1 MAEGRSPDGA
11 RIARAARRVSPAALP
26 VPEYARVFELAPAP
40 FLLLTPD
47 LVIVHANQARREATA
62 TTLAEN
68 VGRHLFDLFPMNPD
82 DPAADGMVNL
92 AASLAEARDTRRPVT
107 MAIQRYDIRM
117 PDGSYQERF
126 WSPRNVPILDD
137 DGRVVLLL
145 HRSDDIT
152 DYVRDR
158 DEARLEAARGQ
169 HRVAQVESD
178 LFSRTRELEQLN
190 ARLREVGERE
200 RRAARSLSGLAAT
213 VSALAQA
220 ETTRELLELLFE
232 HGRSALA
239 VDAAAVALTRP
250 AGPLRLTEW
259 RNGRLF
265 SADLA
270 VDSPLPMAVAAA
282 GAPRIVRDATLS
294 GWSDVE
300 ATRVAEGLGVRSWAA
315 LPLRAGGRLLGS
327 WTVGWAGPRA
337 FEDEELRVLEAYA
350 AQCAQAVERVARLE
364 EERRQA
370 RATRSLAEALQRSLL
385 TAPPQPDHLRI
396 GVRYRPA
403 AREAQ
408 VGGDWYDAFPSADGA
423 TALVIG
429 DVTGH
434 DRDAAA
440 AMGQLRNLLRGIAH
454 ALDARPAPVLTALDR
469 AVHDLG
475 VTTLATTVLARVEQT
490 PEQAAAGVRTLR
502 WANAGHLP
510 PVLVRAD
517 GTTQLLERPRNL
529 LLGVDPGTPRTDHA
543 VDLRPGDTVVLY
555 TDGLVERRDAT
566 LDDGL
571 DRLLTAATEL
581 AGTPVEELC
590 DALLARMA
598 PDFADDV
605 ALLALRIGP

>member
-1 MAEGRSPDGA
+1 MAEGRPPY
-11 RIARAARRVSPAALP
+11 RVRPEALP
-26 VPEYARVFELAPAP
+26 VPDYAQVFEVAPAP

-47 LVIVHANQARREATA
+47 FVIVHANRARREVTA
-62 TTLAEN
+62 TTLEEN
-68 VGRHLFDLFPMNPD
+68 VGRHVFDLFPANPD
-82 DPAADGMVNL
+82 DPAADGIANF

-107 MAIQRYDIRM
+107 MAIQKYDIRM
-117 PDGSYQERF
+117 PDGTYHERF
-126 WSPRNVPILDD
+126 WSPRNVPVLDEA
-137 DGRVVLLL
+137 GEVVLLL

-152 DYVRDR
+152 DYIRDR
-158 DEARLEAARGQ
+158 DEARREAARRQ

-178 LFSRTRELEQLN
+178 LFSRARELEQLN
-190 ARLREVGERE
+190 ARLREVGEQE
-200 RRAARSLSGLAAT
+200 RRTARSLSGLAAT

-220 ETTRELLELLFE
+220 ETTQELLELLFQ
-232 HGRSALA
+232 HGREALA
-239 VDAAAVALTRP
+239 VDAAAVALSRP
-250 AGPLRLTEW
+250 GGGPLRLTES
-259 RNGRLF
+259 RHGRLF
-265 SADLA
+265 GADLA

-282 GAPRIVRDATLS
+282 GAPRIVSDAALS
-294 GWSDVE
+294 GWSDAE

-327 WTVGWAGPRA
+327 WTVGWAQPRDFA
-337 FEDEELRVLEAYA
+337 DEDLQVLEAYA

-364 EERRQA
+364 EERR
-370 RATRSLAEALQRSLL
+370 RASVTRSLSEALQRSLL

-423 TALVIG
+423 TTLVIG

-454 ALDARPAPVLTALDR
+454 ALDAPPAPVLTALDR
-469 AVHDLG
+469 AVADLG
-475 VTTLATTVLARVEQT
+475 VTTLVTTVLARVEQT
-490 PEQAAAGVRTLR
+490 PEQAVSGVRTLR

-510 PVLVRAD
+510 PLLTRAD
-517 GTTQLLERPRNL
+517 GTAQLLERPRNL
-529 LLGVDPGTPRTDHA
+529 LIGVDPDTPRTDHA

-566 LDDGL
+566 LDEGL
-571 DRLLTAATEL
+571 DRLLTAAGEL
-581 AGTPVEELC
+581 AGTPVDELC

-605 ALLALRIGP
+605 ALLALRIAP